1 MEQSRKQTPRKPAAA
16 RREEVAQAAL
26 RLIGAQGLSALTT
39 ATLAAEVGLTTGAL
53 FRHFPSLDAVLAAAV
68 ATATARVESTFPAPD
83 APPLDRLLDLAERRV
98 RLLADEPGV
107 AWMLRSEQALLS
119 LPEGVVAELRALG
132 RRSRDFLVA
141 AIRDGA
147 RDGSIRA
154 DIEPEILV
162 VPVLGTIHT
171 LAGLSAV
178 HGRRRRARDQ
188 EIEQVLGALRR
199 LLAPVAR

>member
-1 MEQSRKQTPRKPAAA
+1 MEQPRKQTARKPAAA

-26 RLIGAQGLSALTT
+26 RLIGTQGLSALTT

-53 FRHFPSLDAVLAAAV
+53 FRHFASLDAVLAAAV
-68 ATATARVESTFPAPD
+68 ATAIARVEETFPDPD
-83 APPLDRLLDLAERRV
+83 APPLDRLLDLAARRV

-119 LPEGVVAELRALG
+119 LPDGAVAELRALG
-132 RRSRDFLVA
+132 RRSRDFLLA
-141 AIRDGA
+141 ALRDGA
-147 RDGSIRA
+147 RDGAIRA

-171 LAGLSAV
+171 LAGLSAM
-178 HGRRRRARDQ
+178 HGRRQRARDQ
-188 EIEQVLGALRR
+188 EIESVLDALRR

>member
-1 MEQSRKQTPRKPAAA
+1 MEQPRKQTARKPTAA
-16 RREEVAQAAL
+16 RREEVALAAL
-26 RLIGAQGLSALTT
+26 HLIGTQGLSALTT
-39 ATLAAEVGLTTGAL
+39 ANLAAEVGLTTGAL
-53 FRHFPSLDAVLAAAV
+53 FRHFPSLEAVLAETV
-68 ATATARVESTFPAPD
+68 AGAIARVESTFPAAE

-98 RLLADEPGV
+98 RLLAAEPGI

-119 LPEGVVAELRALG
+119 LPTGAVAELRALG
-132 RRSRDFLVA
+132 RRSREFLLTA
-141 AIRDGA
+141 LRDGV
-147 RDGSIRA
+147 RDGTIRA

-171 LAGLSAV
+171 LAGLSAM

-188 EIEQVLGALRR
+188 EIEKVLDALRR